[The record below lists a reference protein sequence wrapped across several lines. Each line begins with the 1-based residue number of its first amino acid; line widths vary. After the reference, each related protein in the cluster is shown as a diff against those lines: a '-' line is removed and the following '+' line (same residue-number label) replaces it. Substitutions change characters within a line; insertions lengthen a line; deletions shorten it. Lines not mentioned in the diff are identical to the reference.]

1 VILNDENDKYLPSP
15 VISIVTAT
23 FNAETCLPKLMG
35 SLQDQSSKGYEWIV
49 IDGASHD
56 GTLEMLES
64 NRNLVTVL
72 NSEPDRGIYDAWNKG
87 VCRARG
93 EWLYFLGADDF
104 LWGPDAIERAVSY
117 LLNIPKNITIAYAQ
131 IMLVNASGKDIS
143 TAGKDWPEVKDR
155 FKQIMCIPHQ
165 GVFHRR
171 SLFEGGEFDASFRI
185 AGDYEFLLRDLK
197 KNDAVFIP
205 EIIAGMRQGGVS
217 SKPENAIKALKEI
230 RRAQKMHGFK
240 LPGLVWIA
248 ALVRAYVRTWAWKIL
263 GERHVVRILDA
274 YRRMVGLPAYWT
286 KL

>member
-1 VILNDENDKYLPSP
+1 LSEIGIDYSP
-15 VISIVTAT
+15 CPVVSIVTAT
-23 FNAETCLPKLMG
+23 FNAETCLPQLIE
-35 SLQDQSSKGYEWIV
+35 SLKNQSCKEYEWIV
-49 IDGASHD
+49 VDGVSRD
-56 GTLEMLES
+56 QTLEILEK
-64 NRNLVTVL
+64 NRGVITSLI
-72 NSEPDRGIYDAWNKG
+72 SEPDRGIYDAWNKG
-87 VCRARG
+87 VSRARG
-93 EWLYFLGADDF
+93 EWIYFLGADDF
-104 LWGPDAIERAVSY
+104 FWGKDAVERAVNHLVQVPQDVAIVY
-117 LLNIPKNITIAYAQ
+117 GQ
-131 IMLVNASGKDIS
+131 IMLVNADGQNIS
-143 TAGKDWPEVKDR
+143 PTGRDWPEVKER

-185 AGDYEFLLRDLK
+185 AGDYELLLRNLK

-240 LPGLVWIA
+240 LPGPIWIG

-263 GERHVVRILDA
+263 GERYVVRVLDI
-274 YRRMVGLPAYWT
+274 YRRMIGLPAYWT

>member
-1 VILNDENDKYLPSP
+1 LSEIGIDYSP
-15 VISIVTAT
+15 CPVVSIVTAT
-23 FNAETCLPKLMG
+23 FNAETCLPQLIE
-35 SLQDQSSKGYEWIV
+35 SLKNQSCKEYEWIV
-49 IDGASHD
+49 VDGVSRD
-56 GTLEMLES
+56 QTLEILEK
-64 NRNLVTVL
+64 NRGVITSLI
-72 NSEPDRGIYDAWNKG
+72 SEPDRGIYDAWNKG
-87 VCRARG
+87 VSRARG
-93 EWLYFLGADDF
+93 EWIYFLGADDF
-104 LWGPDAIERAVSY
+104 FWGEDAVERAVNHLVQVPQDVAIVY
-117 LLNIPKNITIAYAQ
+117 GQ
-131 IMLVNASGKDIS
+131 IMLVNADGQNIS
-143 TAGKDWPEVKDR
+143 PTGRDWPEVKER

-185 AGDYEFLLRDLK
+185 AGDYELLLRNLK

-240 LPGLVWIA
+240 LPGPIWIG

-263 GERHVVRILDA
+263 GERYVVRVLDI
-274 YRRMVGLPAYWT
+274 YRRMIGLPAYWT